1 MKSETYCKPTGRNG
15 DNVNRQSVSFQS
27 PIQLFSSGEFRMSR
41 RADRINGLL
50 RQEISQLLSREIKDP
65 RLHGIISITQVQ
77 TSSDLRSARVF
88 LSVMGD
94 TETKKTA
101 LDGIQSAAAFLR
113 RELRDRV
120 KLRYVPFLKFALDD
134 SIETADALLR
144 MIDDLQSDPD
154 VPPQPSR
161 PTTFSKKTKP
171 AANADVEALPRYD
184 GPLTLP
190 PSRF

>member
-1 MKSETYCKPTGRNG
+1 
-15 DNVNRQSVSFQS
+15 
-27 PIQLFSSGEFRMSR
+27 MSR

-65 RLHGIISITQVQ
+65 RLHGIISITQVH
-77 TSSDLRSARVF
+77 TSSDLRNARVF

-120 KLRYVPFLKFALDD
+120 KLRYVPFLKFALDE

-144 MIDDLQSDPD
+144 MMDDLQSDPD
-154 VPPQPSR
+154 VPSQPSR
-161 PTTFSKKTKP
+161 PTTFSKGTRR